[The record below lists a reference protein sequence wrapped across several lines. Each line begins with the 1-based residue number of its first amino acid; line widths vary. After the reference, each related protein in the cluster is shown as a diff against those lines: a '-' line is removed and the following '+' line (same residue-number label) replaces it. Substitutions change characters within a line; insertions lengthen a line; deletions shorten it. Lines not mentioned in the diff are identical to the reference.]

1 MSHEEDSIISLLK
14 GSPHTGF
21 ARREIARRAVKRS
34 IYEQN
39 PRWVDEPLAA
49 LVARGVVVIDQD
61 GLYHLTLEGVLAT
74 QRI

>member
-21 ARREIARRAVKRS
+21 ARKEIARRAVKRS
-34 IYEQN
+34 VYEQN

-61 GLYHLTLEGVLAT
+61 GLYHLKLEGVLAT